1 MVCYRKVK
9 KKKKNYVQICYQFCV
24 NVLQVYVQHILY
36 SFSDKNNFEKMS
48 NLLWF
53 LEIRQSSRLLRFY
66 HLLMVWDIDVKT
78 NQNTLCDPNIA
89 DMVSPLIFL
98 TNYLLIKRY
107 IPRYLTFRTAVSH
120 VPRQRRYWYYIK
132 RTRGGYI
139 S

>member
-1 MVCYRKVK
+1 MYFKYMYNIFCTALVK
-9 KKKKNYVQICYQFCV
+9 KIILKKCQNHF
-24 NVLQVYVQHILY
+24 
-36 SFSDKNNFEKMS
+36 D
-48 NLLWF
+48 F
-53 LEIRQSSRLLRFY
+53 LRFVKSSRLLRFY